1 MTADTKPRNAP
12 PAPRKARGKRA
23 ATVRA
28 TSIGKPPL
36 SAAAAFARLLAQV
49 ITKSR

>member
-1 MTADTKPRNAP
+1 MTSKKQIRKVRGR
-12 PAPRKARGKRA
+12 PAQKIH
-23 ATVRA
+23 V

-36 SAAAAFARLLAQV
+36 SGAAAFARLLAKV